1 MNSKEIANHYFERI
15 LKATNKKQELE
26 RINSEINQLIYSISK
41 KPIDRSTKLEIL
53 DELEKLIKSSPSLE
67 SINKSYRQESIQA
80 SNNASD
86 NSDILDVI
94 SAMKKRSE

>member
-15 LKATNKKQELE
+15 IKATNKKQELE